1 MIKES
6 WNYRI
11 KNGSKKESIPKTHK
25 KTGMIT
31 GISLVVMGLIIIAF
45 SLFGLTNNPLSLA
58 TWLQISHQ
66 HYVILFG
73 IGFLLI
79 GIRMLRKK
87 ND

>member
-1 MIKES
+1 MLI
-6 WNYRI
+6 
-11 KNGSKKESIPKTHK
+11 
-25 KTGMIT
+25 
-31 GISLVVMGLIIIAF
+31 GISLVMMGLIVIGF
-45 SLFGLTNNPLSLA
+45 SLFGLSNNPLSLG

-87 ND
+87 KN

>member
-1 MIKES
+1 MLI
-6 WNYRI
+6 
-11 KNGSKKESIPKTHK
+11 
-25 KTGMIT
+25 
-31 GISLVVMGLIIIAF
+31 GISLIVMGLIVIGF
-45 SLFGLTNNPLSLA
+45 SLFGLSNNPPSLG

-87 ND
+87 KN